1 MILKFPKTWNTV
13 IKYSEKE
20 KARQFYQASG
30 PVRCD
35 FQ

>member
-20 KARQFYQASG
+20 EGPPVSG
-30 PVRCD
+30 QRAGWFG